1 MEQQELEA
9 VLGQYQTPAYVFD
22 LDALAS
28 RAKRISECLG
38 RAGIA
43 LCFAMKANP
52 FLVGELA
59 PFVERFEVCSPG
71 EFRICEREG
80 LPMGRLVVSGVHK
93 GLGDTKRMVREYQG
107 AGIFT
112 IESIQQRDLLAA
124 CAKEAGVTVKALV
137 RISSGNQ
144 FGVDYGLAKEIF
156 QNRKEYPQLLLS
168 GIQYYSGTQKKNLS
182 VMEKELQKL
191 DKFCREVQEELGIQI
206 PELEYG
212 PGFFVPYFQ
221 SDAEE
226 HLEEVLEGFIAIAQ
240 HMEFSGKMTL
250 ELGRFLVAGCG
261 SFLTSIVDRKENGG
275 QVYGIVDGGIHHLNY
290 FGQTMAMK
298 LPFIQHIPMGAAK
311 GSLADGAGS
320 GKGSLEEGNGFVEG
334 RPAGQ
339 EGSMQEGKASGED
352 GLMGQARSI
361 QDGLED
367 GKSCMQEPP
376 IEPEE
381 KWNICGSLCTTA
393 DVIVKQFPLTGAKV
407 GDVLV
412 FERVGAYSV
421 MEGISLFLSRDLPK
435 VLFYTKGK
443 GLRLVRDVQ
452 PTDGINSIV

>member
-9 VLGQYQTPAYVFD
+9 VLEQYQTPAYVFD

-28 RAKRISECLG
+28 RAERISACLG
-38 RAGIA
+38 RAGIG

-52 FLVGELA
+52 FLVGPLA

-80 LPMGRLVVSGVHK
+80 LPMERLVVSGVHK
-93 GLGDTKRMVREYQG
+93 GLADTQRMVQEYQG
-107 AGIFT
+107 KGIFT
-112 IESIQQRDLLAA
+112 IESIQQRDLLAS
-124 CAKEAGVTVKALV
+124 CAKEAGVSLQALV

-156 QNRKEYPQLLLS
+156 QKHREYPQLSLA
-168 GIQYYSGTQKKNLS
+168 GIQFYSGTQKKNLS
-182 VMEKELQKL
+182 VMEQELQKL
-191 DKFCREVQEELGIQI
+191 DKFCSEVQQELGIQI
-206 PELEYG
+206 PEIEYG

-221 SDAEE
+221 SDAKE
-226 HLEEVLEGFIAIAQ
+226 HLEEVLEGFLALAGR
-240 HMEFSGKMTL
+240 MEFSGKMTL
-250 ELGRFLVAGCG
+250 ELGRFLAAGCG

-298 LPFIQHIPMGAAK
+298 LPYIQHIPR
-311 GSLADGAGS
+311 
-320 GKGSLEEGNGFVEG
+320 G
-334 RPAGQ
+334 RSYGQ
-339 EGSMQEGKASGED
+339 ENPA
-352 GLMGQARSI
+352 
-361 QDGLED
+361 
-367 GKSCMQEPP
+367 
-376 IEPEE
+376 EE

-393 DVIVKQFPLTGAKV
+393 DVIVKQVPLAGAKV

-435 VLFYTKGK
+435 VLFYSKAQ

-452 PTDGINSIV
+452 PTDVINSVQK

>member
-9 VLGQYQTPAYVFD
+9 VLAPYQTPAYVFD
-22 LDALAS
+22 LDALAA

-38 RAGIA
+38 QAGIG
-43 LCFAMKANP
+43 LCYAMKANP
-52 FLVGELA
+52 FLIGGLA

-80 LPMGRLVVSGVHK
+80 LSMGRLVISGVHK
-93 GLGDTKRMVREYQG
+93 GLGDTRRMVQEYQG

-112 IESIQQRDLLAA
+112 IESMQQRELLAA
-124 CAKEAGVTVKALV
+124 CAKEAGVPVKVLV

-144 FGVDYGLAKEIF
+144 FGVDYVLAKEIF
-156 QNRKEYPQLLLS
+156 LNRREYPQLLLE

-182 VMEKELQKL
+182 VIEKELQEL
-191 DKFCREVQEELGIQI
+191 DRFCHEVQEELGVQI
-206 PELEYG
+206 PEIEYG

-226 HLEEVLEGFIAIAQ
+226 HLEELLEGFTALAQ
-240 HMEFSGKMTL
+240 RMEFSGKMTL
-250 ELGRFLVAGCG
+250 ELGRFLAAECG

-298 LPFIQHIPMGAAK
+298 LPYIQHIPMGDRAGIAK
-311 GSLADGAGS
+311 AGS
-320 GKGSLEEGNGFVEG
+320 
-334 RPAGQ
+334 Q
-339 EGSMQEGKASGED
+339 EDNEY
-352 GLMGQARSI
+352 L
-361 QDGLED
+361 
-367 GKSCMQEPP
+367 
-376 IEPEE
+376 PEE
-381 KWNICGSLCTTA
+381 KWNICGSLCTAA
-393 DVIVKQFPLTGAKV
+393 DVIVKQFPLTGAKA

-412 FERVGAYSV
+412 FGRAGAYSV

-435 VLFYTKGK
+435 VLFYSREH
-443 GLRLVRDVQ
+443 GLRLVRDVL
-452 PTDGINSIV
+452 PTDTINSVKKSEK